1 MQKRKISKDSK
12 VTKLNPDDLSLDFF
26 EDMMEELAMDHGGA
40 EHVVGQMMPPIM
52 NSAIEL
58 SKLVVENRV
67 RNSEHMVDNDIYDI
81 YKKSFM
87 VMMEELGSAPKD

>member
-40 EHVVGQMMPPIM
+40 EHVVGQMMPPY
-52 NSAIEL
+52 NEFS
-58 SKLVVENRV
+58 
-67 RNSEHMVDNDIYDI
+67 Y
-81 YKKSFM
+81 
-87 VMMEELGSAPKD
+87 